1 MMSRIICAK
10 SCDIVIYNK
19 KYIFGFYPVFGI
31 KLLKSLEF
39 TKL

>member
-1 MMSRIICAK
+1 MMSRIISAK

-31 KLLKSLEF
+31 ELLKSLEF
-39 TKL
+39 TK